1 MKNKILTLLTL
12 AMMGFGGYVG
22 YTTNYVNTA
31 TAHEVNLP
39 RLIDVPRTQ
48 GFNLDI
54 NLNNGTVTCNNQ
66 EQDVNVNIQRKDSII
81 YRTRVVT
88 REVTKH
94 VKVRE
99 MPPMRFKRQNLTE
112 LCNVKPNS
120 PRIQN
125 QRDAS
130 I

>member
-48 GFNLDI
+48 GFNLGI

-81 YRTRVVT
+81 YKTRVVT
-88 REVTKH
+88 RNVVHEITKH

-99 MPPMRFKRQNLTE
+99 MPSMRYKRQNLSE
-112 LCNVKPNS
+112 LCKVETNLHRTV
-120 PRIQN
+120 
-125 QRDAS
+125 D
-130 I
+130 

>member
-1 MKNKILTLLTL
+1 MKNKVLVLLTL

-31 TAHEVNLP
+31 TANEVKLP
-39 RLIDVPRTQ
+39 RLIDIPRTQ

-54 NLNNGTVTCNNQ
+54 NLNNGHVTCNSQ
-66 EQDVNVNIQRKDSII
+66 EQDVKVNIERKDSII

-88 REVTKH
+88 REITKH

-99 MPPMRFKRQNLTE
+99 LPSMRENKQKLSNLCKIETNLNRTQN
-112 LCNVKPNS
+112 
-120 PRIQN
+120 
-125 QRDAS
+125 
-130 I
+130 

>member
-1 MKNKILTLLTL
+1 
-12 AMMGFGGYVG
+12 MMGFGGYVG

-39 RLIDVPRTQ
+39 RLVDVPRTQ

-88 REVTKH
+88 KEVTKH

-99 MPPMRFKRQNLTE
+99 LPSMRENKQKLSNLCKVETNLKRTQN
-112 LCNVKPNS
+112 
-120 PRIQN
+120 
-125 QRDAS
+125 
-130 I
+130 

>member
-1 MKNKILTLLTL
+1 MKNKTLVLLTL

-31 TAHEVNLP
+31 TANEVKLP

-54 NLNNGTVTCNNQ
+54 NLNNGHVTCNSQ
-66 EQDVNVNIQRKDSII
+66 EQDVKVNIERKDSII

-88 REVTKH
+88 REITKH

-99 MPPMRFKRQNLTE
+99 IPSMRYKRQNLSE
-112 LCNVKPNS
+112 LCKVETNLRRTV
-120 PRIQN
+120 
-125 QRDAS
+125 D
-130 I
+130 

>member
-1 MKNKILTLLTL
+1 
-12 AMMGFGGYVG
+12 MMGFGGYVG

-54 NLNNGTVTCNNQ
+54 NLNNGFVTCNSQ

-88 REVTKH
+88 KEVTKH

-99 MPPMRFKRQNLTE
+99 MPSMRYKRQNLSE
-112 LCNVKPNS
+112 LCKVETNLRRTV
-120 PRIQN
+120 
-125 QRDAS
+125 D
-130 I
+130 

>member
-54 NLNNGTVTCNNQ
+54 NLNNGLVTCNSQ
-66 EQDVNVNIQRKDSII
+66 EQDVNVNIQRKDSIV

-88 REVTKH
+88 KEVIKHIERRHHFPLREQ
-94 VKVRE
+94 
-99 MPPMRFKRQNLTE
+99 KRNLIE
-112 LCNVKPNS
+112 LCNVEPNLHS
-120 PRIQN
+120 IQN
-125 QRDAS
+125 
-130 I
+130 

>member
-31 TAHEVNLP
+31 TANEVILP
-39 RLIDVPRTQ
+39 RLVDVPRTQ

-54 NLNNGTVTCNNQ
+54 NLNNGLVTCNSQ
-66 EQDVNVNIQRKDSII
+66 EQDVKVNIERKDSII

-88 REVTKH
+88 KEITKY
-94 VKVRE
+94 VKSYN
-99 MPPMRFKRQNLTE
+99 MPPMRENKQKLSNLCKIETNLKRTQN
-112 LCNVKPNS
+112 
-120 PRIQN
+120 
-125 QRDAS
+125 
-130 I
+130 

>member
-1 MKNKILTLLTL
+1 MKNKTLVLLTL

-48 GFNLDI
+48 GFNLGI
-54 NLNNGTVTCNNQ
+54 NLNNGHVTCNSQ
-66 EQDVNVNIQRKDSII
+66 EQDVKVNIERKDSII

-99 MPPMRFKRQNLTE
+99 LPSMRENKQKLSNLCKIETNLNRTQN
-112 LCNVKPNS
+112 
-120 PRIQN
+120 
-125 QRDAS
+125 
-130 I
+130 

>member
-1 MKNKILTLLTL
+1 MKNKILVLLTL

-31 TAHEVNLP
+31 TANEVKLP

-54 NLNNGTVTCNNQ
+54 NLNNGHVTCNSQ
-66 EQDVNVNIQRKDSII
+66 EQDVKVNIERKDSII

-99 MPPMRFKRQNLTE
+99 LPSMRENKQKLSNLCKIETNLNRTQN
-112 LCNVKPNS
+112 
-120 PRIQN
+120 
-125 QRDAS
+125 
-130 I
+130 

>member
-1 MKNKILTLLTL
+1 MKKTLVLATL
-12 AMMGFGGYVG
+12 FMLGFGGYIG

-31 TAHEVNLP
+31 TANEVTLP
-39 RLIDVPRTQ
+39 RLIDVPRTN

-66 EQDVNVNIQRKDSII
+66 EQNVNVKIERKDSIV
-81 YRTRVVT
+81 YQTRFVT

-99 MPPMRFKRQNLTE
+99 MPPMRFKRQNLNE
-112 LCNVKPNS
+112 LCSMKPNS
-120 PRIQN
+120 EHKL
-125 QRDAS
+125 
-130 I
+130 

>member
-39 RLIDVPRTQ
+39 RLINVPRTQ

-88 REVTKH
+88 KEVTKH

-99 MPPMRFKRQNLTE
+99 MPPMRIKRQNLSE
-112 LCNVKPNS
+112 LCKVETNLRRTV
-120 PRIQN
+120 
-125 QRDAS
+125 D
-130 I
+130 

>member
-81 YRTRVVT
+81 CRTRVVT
-88 REVTKH
+88 KEVTKH

-99 MPPMRFKRQNLTE
+99 MPSMRYKRQNLSE
-112 LCNVKPNS
+112 LCKVETNLHRTV
-120 PRIQN
+120 
-125 QRDAS
+125 D
-130 I
+130 

>member
-1 MKNKILTLLTL
+1 
-12 AMMGFGGYVG
+12 MGFGGYIG

-31 TAHEVNLP
+31 TANEVTIQ
-39 RLIDVPRTQ
+39 RFVDVPRTN

-66 EQDVNVNIQRKDSII
+66 EQDINVRIERKDSII
-81 YRTRVVT
+81 YRTRFVT
-88 REVTKH
+88 KEITKH

-99 MPPMRFKRQNLTE
+99 MPPMRFKRQNLIE
-112 LCNVKPNS
+112 LCTVKPNS
-120 PRIQN
+120 HRIQN

>member
-1 MKNKILTLLTL
+1 MKRNLVLLTL
-12 AMMGFGGYVG
+12 AMMGFGGYIG

-31 TAHEVNLP
+31 TANEVTIQ
-39 RLIDVPRTQ
+39 RFVDVPRTN

-66 EQDVNVNIQRKDSII
+66 EQDINVRIERKDSII

-99 MPPMRFKRQNLTE
+99 LPPMRYKKQNLIE

-120 PRIQN
+120 LRIQN
-125 QRDAS
+125 
-130 I
+130 

>member
-1 MKNKILTLLTL
+1 MKNKILVLLTL

-31 TAHEVNLP
+31 TANEVKLP

-54 NLNNGTVTCNNQ
+54 NLNNGHVTCNSQ
-66 EQDVNVNIQRKDSII
+66 EQDVKVNIERKDSII

-94 VKVRE
+94 IKVRE
-99 MPPMRFKRQNLTE
+99 LPSMRENKQKLSNLCKIETNLNRTQN
-112 LCNVKPNS
+112 
-120 PRIQN
+120 
-125 QRDAS
+125 
-130 I
+130 

>member
-12 AMMGFGGYVG
+12 TMMGFGGYVG

-39 RLIDVPRTQ
+39 RLINVPRTQ

-54 NLNNGTVTCNNQ
+54 NLNNGLVTYNSQ
-66 EQDVNVNIQRKDSII
+66 EQGIKVNIERKDSII
-81 YRTRVVT
+81 YQTRVVT
-88 REVTKH
+88 KEITKY
-94 VKVRE
+94 VKVKE
-99 MPPMRFKRQNLTE
+99 LPPMRFKRQNLTE

-120 PRIQN
+120 LRIQN
-125 QRDAS
+125 
-130 I
+130 

>member
-54 NLNNGTVTCNNQ
+54 NLNNGHVTCNSQ
-66 EQDVNVNIQRKDSII
+66 EQDVKVNIERKDSII

-99 MPPMRFKRQNLTE
+99 MPSMRYKRQNLSE
-112 LCNVKPNS
+112 LCKVETNLRRTV
-120 PRIQN
+120 
-125 QRDAS
+125 D
-130 I
+130 

>member
-1 MKNKILTLLTL
+1 MKKTLVLLTL

-31 TAHEVNLP
+31 TANEVTIP
-39 RLIDVPRTQ
+39 RFVDIPRTQ

-54 NLNNGTVTCNNQ
+54 NLNNGLVTCNSQ
-66 EQDVNVNIQRKDSII
+66 EQDVNVNVQRKDSII

-88 REVTKH
+88 KEVTKH

-99 MPPMRFKRQNLTE
+99 IPSMRYKRQNLSE
-112 LCNVKPNS
+112 LCKVETNLRRTV
-120 PRIQN
+120 
-125 QRDAS
+125 D
-130 I
+130 

>member
-66 EQDVNVNIQRKDSII
+66 EQDVNVNIQRKDSIV

-88 REVTKH
+88 KEVTKH

-99 MPPMRFKRQNLTE
+99 IPSMRYKRQNLSE
-112 LCNVKPNS
+112 LCKVETNLRRTV
-120 PRIQN
+120 
-125 QRDAS
+125 D
-130 I
+130 

>member
-1 MKNKILTLLTL
+1 MKKTLVLTTL
-12 AMMGFGGYVG
+12 FMLGFGGYIG

-31 TAHEVNLP
+31 TANEVTLP
-39 RLIDVPRTQ
+39 RLIDVPRTN

-66 EQDVNVNIQRKDSII
+66 EQNVNVKIERKDSII

-88 REVTKH
+88 KNVVHEITKH

-99 MPPMRFKRQNLTE
+99 MPPMRNLKQNLVE
-112 LCNVKPNS
+112 LCSTKPNS
-120 PRIQN
+120 EHKL
-125 QRDAS
+125 
-130 I
+130 

>member
-1 MKNKILTLLTL
+1 
-12 AMMGFGGYVG
+12 MGFGGYIG

-31 TAHEVNLP
+31 TANEVTIQ
-39 RLIDVPRTQ
+39 RFVDVPRTN

-66 EQDVNVNIQRKDSII
+66 EQDINVRIERKDSII

-99 MPPMRFKRQNLTE
+99 LPPMRYKKQNLIE

-120 PRIQN
+120 LRIQN
-125 QRDAS
+125 
-130 I
+130 

>member
-1 MKNKILTLLTL
+1 MKNKTLVLLTL

-31 TAHEVNLP
+31 TANEVKLP

-54 NLNNGTVTCNNQ
+54 NLNNGHVTCNSQ
-66 EQDVNVNIQRKDSII
+66 EQDVKVNIERKDSII

-88 REVTKH
+88 KEVTKH

-99 MPPMRFKRQNLTE
+99 MPSMRYKRQNLSE
-112 LCNVKPNS
+112 LCKVETNLRRTV
-120 PRIQN
+120 
-125 QRDAS
+125 D
-130 I
+130 

>member
-1 MKNKILTLLTL
+1 MKNKILALLTL

-88 REVTKH
+88 KEVTKH

-99 MPPMRFKRQNLTE
+99 MPSMRIKRQNLTE

-120 PRIQN
+120 LRIQN
-125 QRDAS
+125 
-130 I
+130 

>member
-1 MKNKILTLLTL
+1 MKRNLVLLTL
-12 AMMGFGGYVG
+12 AMMGFGGYIG
-22 YTTNYVNTA
+22 YTTNYVNTT
-31 TAHEVNLP
+31 TANEVTIP
-39 RLIDVPRTQ
+39 RFVDVPRTN

-66 EQDVNVNIQRKDSII
+66 EQDINVRIERKDSII

-99 MPPMRFKRQNLTE
+99 LPPMRYKKQNLIE

-120 PRIQN
+120 LRIQN
-125 QRDAS
+125 
-130 I
+130 

>member
-66 EQDVNVNIQRKDSII
+66 EQDVNVNIQHKDSII

-88 REVTKH
+88 KEVTKH

-99 MPPMRFKRQNLTE
+99 MPSMRYKRQNLSE
-112 LCNVKPNS
+112 LCKVETNLRRTV
-120 PRIQN
+120 
-125 QRDAS
+125 D
-130 I
+130 